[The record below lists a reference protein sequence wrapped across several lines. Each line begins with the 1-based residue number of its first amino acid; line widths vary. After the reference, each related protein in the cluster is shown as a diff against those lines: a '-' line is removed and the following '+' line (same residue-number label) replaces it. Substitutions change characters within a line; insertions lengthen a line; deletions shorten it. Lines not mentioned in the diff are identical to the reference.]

1 MDLRHK
7 IALEMNR
14 HLAEEHD
21 WVTSD
26 AQMAYHFLFSLFS
39 IGTVYSKAQ
48 GNKDRYFG
56 MSIRPVTSENHVAL

>member
-7 IALEMNR
+7 IALELNR

-26 AQMAYHFLFSLFS
+26 AQT
-39 IGTVYSKAQ
+39 GTVYSKAQ